1 MKVYGAEICIDCR
14 NYLAVQ
20 KSRGFAAEFVDIT
33 ASTANLKE
41 FLNLRDHEQV
51 LAPVREKGSIGI
63 PLFVSDDGKMTLEID
78 EAMAWLG
85 LPPVAEEEN
94 PEKRA

>member
-20 KSRGFAAEFVDIT
+20 QSRGFAAEFVDIT
-33 ASTANLKE
+33 ASTANLRE
-41 FLNLRDHEQV
+41 FLSLRDHEEV
-51 LAPVREKGSIGI
+51 FAPVREKGSIGI
-63 PLFVSDDGKMTLEID
+63 PLFVFDDGKMTLEID